1 MESNTC
7 ISTNQA
13 QHFYLRKQSLNKLEI
28 AICRPFI
35 SSPIAGVS
43 QSVSQSISQKNSPQ
57 YK

>member
-28 AICRPFI
+28 AICSPFI
-35 SSPIAGVS
+35 LSPTAGDSQSES
-43 QSVSQSISQKNSPQ
+43 QSVRKVINQSV
-57 YK
+57 